1 MIPKVSSRVDQPVA
15 WGSSPLVTV
24 THVQALG
31 PRQASDTDPVAD
43 ELGEEE
49 RWFAESARDG
59 PPSEHAVTEE
69 QMTA

>member
-1 MIPKVSSRVDQPVA
+1 VIPKVSSRVDQPVA
-15 WGSSPLVTV
+15 LGSSPLGTV

-49 RWFAESARDG
+49 RWFAECAGDAA
-59 PPSEHAVTEE
+59 PAQHAVTEE